1 MMYVWYSSTAETT
14 LFNIPSS
21 NSSSQD
27 SALCKNQNE
36 EDPYGYVEE
45 MGFENDENWCVY
57 NASCF
62 NNGELLK
69 YSM

>member
-21 NSSSQD
+21 NSSSQG
-27 SALCKNQNE
+27 SALCKNQNEE

-45 MGFENDENWCVY
+45 MGFENDENCWVNY
-57 NASCF
+57 
-62 NNGELLK
+62 
-69 YSM
+69 